1 MSRHSHPRV
10 RGVSRFTRLRAILA
24 GALVL
29 GVGASV
35 TLASWNDSETATATL
50 TAGRFDVVGS
60 IDGGVFG
67 QHASSSAA
75 ALSFAVPVSGMA
87 PGMTSYAL
95 FSVKTANPSV
105 AGTIAV
111 TALAT
116 NNTSGTGLGASLTY
130 GVKAIASGATGA
142 CTAAAFAAATTTVV
156 AAGSPLTAS
165 QATGATLPV
174 SANGADQINYCFAV
188 TLPTAADNTAQGKTS
203 APSWTFTAVSS

>member
-10 RGVSRFTRLRAILA
+10 SGVSRFTRLRAILA

-67 QHASSSAA
+67 QHPTSSAA
-75 ALSFAVPVSGMA
+75 ALSFPLPVSGMG

-105 AGTIAV
+105 AGTV
-111 TALAT
+111 ALSAAST

-130 GVKAIASGATGA
+130 GVKSIASGAAGA
-142 CTAAAFAAATTTVV
+142 CTAASFAAGTTVV
-156 AAGSPLTAS
+156 APGSALTAS
-165 QATGATLPV
+165 QAAGSTLPV
-174 SANGADQINYCFAV
+174 SANGAAQVNYCFAV
-188 TLPTAADNTAQGKTS
+188 TMPSTVDNSAQGKTS
-203 APSWTFTAVSS
+203 TPIWTFTAVSS